1 MNPANLA
8 PDLGTVIFLML
19 LSTTLVLGLNW
30 RMHPRIAG
38 TGPWFGAYLA
48 FVSAAVALSLRRHV
62 PELSSILVGNTLL
75 TAGHLAML
83 WGACVFAGLEPPR
96 RLVAALL
103 LVAALGSLYFHVV
116 TPSYAARWWLLGL
129 IAAGASLYSL
139 ARPLRRLAQHDG
151 LLGVGMYA
159 GATVMSA
166 ALMLA
171 VAAGLTWRETGVTQ
185 LQDASAYKAW
195 GLALGTVFLAV
206 QSFGVV
212 LMTGNRLQRELQRQ
226 ALADPLTGLPN
237 RRAFDDALHRSL
249 EGSARSG
256 RRVGLVLV
264 DVDHFKTVNDT
275 RGHAVGDAVLREV
288 ALRFVSTLRHADL
301 AARVGGEEF
310 AAILEDPE
318 PAALQEIGER
328 VRRSVGAAPVA
339 SFGGPIPVTVSVGV
353 AHIVA
358 GGEDALRALYRDA
371 DEALYAAKRSGRD
384 RVVVHDPL
392 RLGPAVAW
400 HGALPAKL

>member
-166 ALMLA
+166 GLMLA
-171 VAAGLTWRETGVTQ
+171 VAAWMIYVR
-185 LQDASAYKAW
+185 
-195 GLALGTVFLAV
+195 GTDLNGQPIEVK
-206 QSFGVV
+206 
-212 LMTGNRLQRELQRQ
+212 
-226 ALADPLTGLPN
+226 DPLAAIL
-237 RRAFDDALHRSL
+237 RDAATSL
-249 EGSARSG
+249 DP
-256 RRVGLVLV
+256 VGALLS
-264 DVDHFKTVNDT
+264 
-275 RGHAVGDAVLREV
+275 LRQV
-288 ALRFVSTLRHADL
+288 FPPDL
-301 AARVGGEEF
+301 AAR
-310 AAILEDPE
+310 LDPHLRAVH
-318 PAALQEIGER
+318 AALMAKGAKPAMET
-328 VRRSVGAAPVA
+328 VR
-339 SFGGPIPVTVSVGV
+339 
-353 AHIVA
+353 
-358 GGEDALRALYRDA
+358 
-371 DEALYAAKRSGRD
+371 
-384 RVVVHDPL
+384 
-392 RLGPAVAW
+392 
-400 HGALPAKL
+400 

>member
-1 MNPANLA
+1 M
-8 PDLGTVIFLML
+8 
-19 LSTTLVLGLNW
+19 
-30 RMHPRIAG
+30 
-38 TGPWFGAYLA
+38 
-48 FVSAAVALSLRRHV
+48 
-62 PELSSILVGNTLL
+62 
-75 TAGHLAML
+75 
-83 WGACVFAGLEPPR
+83 
-96 RLVAALL
+96 
-103 LVAALGSLYFHVV
+103 
-116 TPSYAARWWLLGL
+116 
-129 IAAGASLYSL
+129 
-139 ARPLRRLAQHDG
+139 
-151 LLGVGMYA
+151 
-159 GATVMSA
+159 
-166 ALMLA
+166 
-171 VAAGLTWRETGVTQ
+171 
-185 LQDASAYKAW
+185 
-195 GLALGTVFLAV
+195 
-206 QSFGVV
+206 
-212 LMTGNRLQRELQRQ
+212 
-226 ALADPLTGLPN
+226 
-237 RRAFDDALHRSL
+237 
-249 EGSARSG
+249 
-256 RRVGLVLV
+256 LV